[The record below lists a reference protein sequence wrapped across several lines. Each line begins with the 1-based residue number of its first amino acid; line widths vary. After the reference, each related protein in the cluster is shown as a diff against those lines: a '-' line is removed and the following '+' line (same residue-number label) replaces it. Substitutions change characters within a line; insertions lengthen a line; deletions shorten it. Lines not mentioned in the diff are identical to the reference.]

1 MYVGYNCFIIWNKNE
16 VWGPYNPTQASPSDP
31 TLPSAHAEVVAVKDV
46 LSKKSKKTL
55 KKAKLALVRWGY
67 NKNKNDWELSQGVPC
82 EDCCKFLSN
91 YNFKSFII
99 STYDNSLIDVDFD
112 YLKQNTKKSTGRLYG
127 K

>member
-1 MYVGYNCFIIWNKNE
+1 MEAMNE
-16 VWGPYNPTQASPSDP
+16 
-31 TLPSAHAEVVAVKDV
+31 
-46 LSKKSKKTL
+46 
-55 KKAKLALVRWGY
+55 
-67 NKNKNDWELSQGVPC
+67 PC

-112 YLKQNTKKSTGRLYG
+112 YLKENTKKSTGRLYG